1 MTFVKGSYLILIHTQ
16 SNTNNVLVFIEVFGC
31 FCPGIELCKSQ
42 DMLGIHI
49 PTSGY
54 RNNLARKK

>member
-1 MTFVKGSYLILIHTQ
+1 MTFLKGSYLILIHTQ

-31 FCPGIELCKSQ
+31 FCPGIESCKSQ
-42 DMLGIHI
+42 YMLGIHI

-54 RNNLARKK
+54 RL